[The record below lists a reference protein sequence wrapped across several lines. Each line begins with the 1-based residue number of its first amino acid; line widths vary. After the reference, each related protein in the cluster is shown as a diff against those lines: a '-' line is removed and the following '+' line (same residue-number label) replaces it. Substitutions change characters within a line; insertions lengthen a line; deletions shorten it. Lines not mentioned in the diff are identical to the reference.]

1 MSLTKKI
8 NKYFQK
14 VSKKHKGCG
23 KTNKKKNSNFFPNVN
38 MLADNYILSSFLY
51 LLNEK

>member
-1 MSLTKKI
+1 MRKNKQKK
-8 NKYFQK
+8 
-14 VSKKHKGCG
+14 
-23 KTNKKKNSNFFPNVN
+23 TSNFFPNVN